1 MEHFMVAYYCSE
13 RVLCHPQNGGKF
25 KFCLACLTNFRE
37 RFLPGQPVGDTE
49 VSAWIAWS
57 DSKFE
62 NSSSVRWLIIEN
74 IVCTPSGGPI
84 LPFMQI
90 SSHFEHCK
98 YVFWIRT
105 GFEAWWDPRARGESW
120 RKLGGVFGRQT
131 IFSSLK
137 ISEPPLFSVF
147 HNMAP
152 WPLN

>member
-1 MEHFMVAYYCSE
+1 MVAYYCSE

-105 GFEAWWDPRARGESW
+105 GFEAWWDPRETYLIRCGTTHSALEVHDVQWALIAHPRSICY
-120 RKLGGVFGRQT
+120 T
-131 IFSSLK
+131 YIFTL
-137 ISEPPLFSVF
+137 
-147 HNMAP
+147 
-152 WPLN
+152 